1 VHELGQQ
8 RGRTGDQERDQLG
21 DGDADVGGQ
30 RGQDREQAAGPLLL
44 LLAGR
49 AGLPAGF
56 PEGGR
61 PAALARLIVSLDAG
75 FLPDGA

>member
-8 RGRTGDQERDQLG
+8 RGRAGDQERDQLG

-44 LLAGR
+44 FLLGR
-49 AGLPAGF
+49 LAGLP
-56 PEGGR
+56 
-61 PAALARLIVSLDAG
+61 V
-75 FLPDGA
+75 